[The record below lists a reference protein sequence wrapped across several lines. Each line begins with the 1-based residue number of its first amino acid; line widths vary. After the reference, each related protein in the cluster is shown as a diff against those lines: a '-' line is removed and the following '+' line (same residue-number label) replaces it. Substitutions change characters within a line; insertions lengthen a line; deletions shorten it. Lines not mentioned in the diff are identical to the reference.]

1 LRPAPRATAGAQ
13 LGHDD
18 RDRTRYAGS
27 QAPNVQSATA
37 GGGCVD
43 GPGDP
48 PSSGSPPRA
57 YLADE
62 EGHESALALL
72 SDPELAT
79 VTDTWTKIEVSGALV
94 RAARSGR
101 GDAAGLL
108 ELLDNDLL
116 PEGPVTV
123 IAMDQRRV
131 ESRALKLV
139 REHALRAM
147 DAWHLAVAELAVPAL
162 AEKGEEIGIASY
174 DEDQAT
180 VAEQLGF
187 TRI

>member
-1 LRPAPRATAGAQ
+1 VIVYL
-13 LGHDD
+13 D
-18 RDRTRYAGS
+18 
-27 QAPNVQSATA
+27 
-37 GGGCVD
+37 
-43 GPGDP
+43 
-48 PSSGSPPRA
+48 SSVLARA

-72 SDPELAT
+72 SDPELVA
-79 VTDTWTKIEVSGALV
+79 VTGTWTKIEVSGALM

-108 ELLDNDLL
+108 KLLDTDLL

-131 ESRALKLV
+131 ENRALELV

-147 DAWHLAVAELAVPAL
+147 DAWHLAVAQLTVPAL
-162 AEKGEEIGIASY
+162 AEKGEGMGFASR
-174 DEDQAT
+174 DDAQAT

-187 TRI
+187 TRV